1 MASRVTSPAPAMC
14 APPIVPLFR
23 AWMSAFSLTI
33 DPRAVFTRIGGL
45 YARELGLVDR
55 VPGVGGQRAVQ

>member
-1 MASRVTSPAPAMC
+1 
-14 APPIVPLFR
+14 
-23 AWMSAFSLTI
+23 MSAFSLTI

-55 VPGVGGQRAVQ
+55 VPGVG